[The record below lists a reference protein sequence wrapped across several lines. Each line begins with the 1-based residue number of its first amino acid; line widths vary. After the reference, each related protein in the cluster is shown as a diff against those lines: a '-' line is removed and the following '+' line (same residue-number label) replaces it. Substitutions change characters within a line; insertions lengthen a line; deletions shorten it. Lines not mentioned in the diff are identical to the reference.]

1 MSAVVIES
9 VQTGWAA
16 EMAQQ
21 LGVVFTKPEAL
32 NVISGTHMVEGEN
45 RLPQVVL

>member
-9 VQTGWAA
+9 VQIGRAA

-21 LGVVFTKPEAL
+21 LGVVFTKPDAP
-32 NVISGTHMVEGEN
+32 NDPHGRRGES
-45 RLPQVVL
+45 LPQVVL